1 MNDETLTA
9 LLFCVIAGGAILLTI
24 VAILA
29 GFYSAMAA
37 LVCLVVAFLA
47 IISIH
52 FRLLGQSRRSVAP

>member
-1 MNDETLTA
+1 MNDETLTV
-9 LLFCVIAGGAILLTI
+9 LLFCVIAGGMTLLTI

-37 LVCLVVAFLA
+37 LACLVVAFLV
-47 IISIH
+47 IISVH